1 MPRHVRW
8 TVLLTLLILLPGLGV
23 MAWWRQAAP
32 AARLQAVRQAVAES
46 RFKDAIELSRYDLQ
60 QTNPN
65 IELRVLVGHAFRR
78 LGRFEQ
84 ALNEYQFI
92 PDDGT
97 EFAIQARWESAN
109 IMLDR
114 QHRPFAAASELARLL
129 AQDPHH
135 GPARVQQA
143 ALLGLCGR
151 TWEANGIR
159 LDLVRDGLGSVRE
172 LTLLGLDDLSV
183 ENLERLNQFREKSPS
198 DPITRMAD
206 AYAAF
211 RDQDLDEAQ
220 RQYAA
225 IVAEDPEFDEAQ
237 VRLGS
242 LLLRTGNET
251 EFLNWHDAL
260 PPTTQSHP
268 DLWEVRGDF
277 ARSRNDM
284 DGAARCYWEAV
295 RRNPTHRRALHRLGM
310 VLTERNEPAMAAL
323 SLEKAEQLLDVQVAT
338 KRFHARPDRDRA
350 REVAPLCSR
359 AGLDWEAWG
368 WALVAHDPSA
378 SPMNSPLPD
387 KPADGSPRMNPDTDV
402 SRKID
407 LSHLALPAWIQ
418 GRTSP
423 SNPDPNPSSGAADIA
438 ANGRIAFEEI
448 SAAMGID
455 FVFHSGDDLETPEQL
470 AFQFTGGGVA
480 VLDYDG
486 DHWPDLFLT
495 QGNDWPTATSNS
507 GPGDALFRNLGGN
520 GAVNVAAQAGI
531 ADLGYGQGVT
541 VGDID
546 NDGFP
551 DLFVA
556 NIEGGRLYLNHGDGT
571 FADITVTSK
580 IIARDWTTSCL
591 LADLNGDGNSD
602 LYLVNY
608 LQGNNLYQTVC
619 RGPNGEPRGCTPYD
633 FSPAQDALWI
643 STGDGSFAD
652 ATTDSGIV
660 QPGGN
665 GLGIAA
671 ISNPDAAPLN
681 LFVANDTTANFWFTN
696 TTAPGASVPTFD
708 QSALISGLAFDRDG
722 RAQGCMGVA
731 VGDADGDGRI
741 DLFVTNFHDEP
752 NTLYLQTG
760 DGFFD
765 DATAKSG
772 LREPSLKLLGFGTQF
787 IDADLDGWLD
797 LVLTNGHV
805 NARPHGSIPSAM
817 PPQFFRNLGQ
827 ARYVELKSETAGSWF
842 AQPQRGRGLARLDW
856 NRDGREEFAVSHLD
870 ARAALLRNVTQ
881 GSGNFVSVTL
891 VGTRS
896 PRDAIGTTVRMHAG
910 GRTFVRQLT
919 AGDGYQASNQRQ
931 LNFGIGDID
940 RIDRI
945 DVIWPSGMTQAL
957 TSLPLNAAILLIEGS
972 NSVHILGN

>member
-1 MPRHVRW
+1 MPRRVPL
-8 TVLLTLLILLPGLGV
+8 TVLLPLLVLLPGLGIT
-23 MAWWRQAAP
+23 AWWIRGAP
-32 AARLQAVRQAVAES
+32 AARLQAVRQAVDES
-46 RFKDAIELSRYDLQ
+46 RFEDAIEMSRYDREQ
-60 QTNPN
+60 SNPN
-65 IELRVLVGHAFRR
+65 IELRALVGHAFRR
-78 LGRFEQ
+78 LGRFDQ
-84 ALNEYQFI
+84 ALHEYQFI
-92 PDDGT
+92 PDNGT
-97 EFAIQARWESAN
+97 EFAIRARWESAD
-109 IMLDR
+109 IMLER
-114 QHRPFAAASELARLL
+114 QQRPFAAASQLARLL
-129 AQDPHH
+129 SQDPHH
-135 GPARVQQA
+135 GPARIQQA

-159 LDLVRDGLGSVRE
+159 LDLIRDGLGSVRE
-172 LTLLGLDDLSV
+172 LAVLGLDDLSV
-183 ENLERLNQFREKSPS
+183 ENLERLDQFREKSPN
-198 DPITRMAD
+198 DPITRMAE
-206 AYAAF
+206 AYAAL
-211 RDQDLDEAQ
+211 RDRDFEEAH
-220 RQYAA
+220 RRYAG
-225 IVAEDPEFDEAQ
+225 IVADDPKSDEAQ

-242 LLLRTGNET
+242 LLLRTGKET
-251 EFLNWHDAL
+251 EFLNWHDVL

-277 ARSRNDM
+277 ARSLNDQE
-284 DGAARCYWEAV
+284 GAARCYWEAV
-295 RRNPTHRRALHRLGM
+295 KRNPAHRRALHRLGM
-310 VLTERNEPAMAAL
+310 LLSERNETEVATL
-323 SLEKAEQLLDVQVAT
+323 SLEKAERLLDVQVAV
-338 KRFHARPDRDRA
+338 KRFLSRPDRDRA
-350 REVAPLCSR
+350 REAADLCSR

-368 WALVAHDPSA
+368 WALVTRDPST
-378 SPMNSPLPD
+378 SPEGPALPD
-387 KPADGSPRMNPDTDV
+387 KPADSSPRMNPETDV

-407 LSHLALPAWIQ
+407 LSHLALPAWVR

-423 SNPDPNPSSGAADIA
+423 SDPDPDPSSAIA
-438 ANGRIAFEEI
+438 EVSANSRIAFEEI
-448 SAAMGID
+448 SAEMGID
-455 FVFHSGDDLETPEQL
+455 FAFHSGDDLATPEQL

-486 DHWPDLFLT
+486 DRWPDLFLT
-495 QGNDWPTATSNS
+495 QGNDWPQVTSNS
-507 GPGDALFRNLGGN
+507 RHGDALFRNLAGN
-520 GAVNVAAQAGI
+520 VAVNVATQAGV
-531 ADLGYGQGVT
+531 ADLGYGQGTT

-556 NIEGGRLYLNHGDGT
+556 NIEGGRIYLNHGDGT

-580 IIARDWTTSCL
+580 IVARDWTTSCL
-591 LADLNGDGNSD
+591 LADLNGDGNPD

-608 LQGNNLYQTVC
+608 LQGDNLYQTVC
-619 RGPNGEPRGCTPYD
+619 RSPNGEPRGCTPYD

-652 ATTDSGIV
+652 VTADSGIV

-671 ISNPDAAPLN
+671 LSTSDAAPLN
-681 LFVANDTTANFWFTN
+681 LFVANDTTANFWFIN
-696 TTAPGASVPTFD
+696 TSAPGASLPAFD
-708 QSALISGLAFDRDG
+708 QLALISGLAFDRDG

-741 DLFVTNFHDEP
+741 DLFVTNFYDEP

-765 DATAKSG
+765 DATAGSG

-805 NARPHGSIPSAM
+805 NARPHGTIPSAM
-817 PPQFFRNLGQ
+817 PPQFFRNLGR
-827 ARYVELKSETAGSWF
+827 ARYVEVQHDTAGSWF
-842 AQPQRGRGLARLDW
+842 AHPQRGRGLARLDW

-870 ARAALLRNVTQ
+870 ARAALLRSVTQ
-881 GSGNFVSVTL
+881 GSGNFVNLAL

-896 PRDAIGTTVRMHAG
+896 PRDAIGTTVRMHAA

-931 LNFGIGDID
+931 LIFGIGDVDHID
-940 RIDRI
+940 RV
-945 DVIWPSGMTQAL
+945 DVIWPSGKTQVL
-957 TSLPLNAAILLIEGS
+957 TSLPLNKTILLIEDRDP
-972 NSVHILGN
+972 VLILGR